1 LKATLASL
9 ERFYSARIQVNDLV
23 LSEMY
28 LLKIFELQVNILCGF
43 LFLRFSSPP
52 SLTAGKAGN
61 HLFISTTYGTLPI
74 TVAHKQNIE
83 FLRICSQR

>member
-9 ERFYSARIQVNDLV
+9 ERFYSARIQVNDFV
-23 LSEMY
+23 LNEMY
-28 LLKIFELQVNILCGF
+28 LLKIIELQVNILCGF
-43 LFLRFSSPP
+43 LFLRFSSLP
-52 SLTAGKAGN
+52 SLTAGN
-61 HLFISTTYGTLPI
+61 HLFISKTYGTLPI